1 MSFDAFATNELI
13 NATKSGDVDRM
24 RAAIKAGGD
33 PDAVSACEPLV
44 CFAAGTTA
52 FELDVLEVLLEAGA
66 NPNQP
71 DEWGTCALSYAV
83 NKGKWIRASVLVKAG
98 ADINFQHEKNIS
110 KTVLFNAVM
119 LDLERGEQTH
129 TACVLSLKPD
139 LSVRMFV
146 DDMFTLFTV
155 PEHLQRLRGFEP
167 DKAAHI
173 DALLKLI
180 DTYAQANPATPAA
193 DTQAAR
199 AVDSARQAFVGRL
212 QERAKT
218 AGQRFKIGK

>member
-13 NATKSGDVDRM
+13 NATKSGDVERM

-71 DEWGTCALSYAV
+71 DEWGSCALAYAV
-83 NKGKWIRASVLVKAG
+83 AKGKWLRTGVLVQAG
-98 ADINFQHEKNIS
+98 ADVNFQQQPGIS

-129 TACVLSLKPD
+129 TACVLAMRPD
-139 LSVRMFV
+139 LSVRMFT
-146 DDMFTLFTV
+146 DDMIKTYTV
-155 PEHLQRLRGFEP
+155 AEHLERTRETEP
-167 DKAAHI
+167 SKAAHI

-180 DTYAQANPATPAA
+180 ADHAQAHPPIPAA
-193 DTQAAR
+193 DAQAKAD
-199 AVDSARQAFVGRL
+199 VDAARQAFVGQL
-212 QERAKT
+212 QQRAKT
-218 AGQRFKIGK
+218 SASRFKIGK